1 MKKVFTK
8 KFVRKAMLALLIL
21 ALIIPQS
28 ACKSNGQN
36 ADANQGI
43 SKTGF
48 FLDTVCS
55 ITIYGLADEGGRL
68 ADMSDEELEKE
79 CYLIITDAF
88 KLCSEYENMLSKTIE
103 TSDIARINNAGG
115 KAVTVND
122 ETVEVLKKGLEFGG
136 LSGGAFDITIGK
148 ATDLWDFH
156 DNLETG
162 HEGGKVPSEKD
173 LKEAISHVNY
183 ENIKIEGNRVS
194 LTDPETEINL
204 GGIAKGYIADKA
216 AEYLKERGVV
226 SAIVDLGGNIVALGG
241 KAPQLVEVSS
251 DASAAD
257 GPDEQAEF
265 KVGIKDP
272 TADDGSLLGIVT
284 CKNKTVVTS
293 GTYERYFEKDGVK
306 YHHILDVDTGY
317 PVDTDVLSVTII
329 ADRGYSADCDGLST
343 TCLALGTDKGMEL
356 VKSLEGFDAV
366 FVDTD
371 GNVEVTSDSIKL
383 N

>member
-8 KFVRKAMLALLIL
+8 KFVKKAVLALLII

-36 ADANQGI
+36 AASNQGI

-55 ITIYGLADEGGRL
+55 ITIYGLADEDGRL
-68 ADMSDEELEKE
+68 AAMSGEEMEKE

-88 KLCSEYENMLSKTIE
+88 KLCSQYENMLSKTIE
-103 TSDIARINNAGG
+103 TSDIARINNAEG
-115 KAVTVND
+115 KAVTVSD
-122 ETVEVLKKGLEFGG
+122 ETIEVLKKGMEFGR

-156 DNLETG
+156 DNAETG
-162 HEGGKVPSEKD
+162 HEGGGVPAEKD
-173 LKEAISHVNY
+173 LRDAISHVNY

-226 SAIVDLGGNIVALGG
+226 SAIVDLGGNIVAIGG
-241 KAPQLVEVSS
+241 KTSQIA
-251 DASAAD
+251 ASGD
-257 GPDEQAEF
+257 TQETDF
-265 KVGIKDP
+265 KIGIKDP
-272 TADDGSLLGIVT
+272 LSSSGGLLELIP

-306 YHHILDVDTGY
+306 YHHILDVNTGY

-329 ADRGYSADCDGLST
+329 ADRGKSADCDGLST
-343 TCLALGTDKGMEL
+343 TCLALGMDKGMEL
-356 VKSLEGFDAV
+356 VKSLEGFEAV
-366 FVDTD
+366 FVDKD
-371 GNVEVTSDSIKL
+371 GNVEISSDNIKF

>member
-8 KFVRKAMLALLIL
+8 KFVKKAVLALLII

-36 ADANQGI
+36 AASNQGI

-55 ITIYGLADEGGRL
+55 ITIYGLADQDGKL
-68 ADMSDEELEKE
+68 ADMTDEELEKE

-103 TSDIARINNAGG
+103 TSDIARINNAEG
-115 KAVTVND
+115 KAVTVSD
-122 ETVEVLKKGLEFGG
+122 ETIEVLKKGLEFGR

-148 ATDLWDFH
+148 ATDLWNFH
-156 DNLETG
+156 DNAETG
-162 HEGGKVPSEKD
+162 HEGGIVPSEEA
-173 LKEAISHVNY
+173 LKEAIRHVNY
-183 ENIKIEGNRVS
+183 ENIKIEGNGVS

-216 AEYLKERGVV
+216 AEYLEERGVV
-226 SAIVDLGGNIVALGG
+226 SAIVDLGGNIVAIGG
-241 KAPQLVEVSS
+241 KTSQIA
-251 DASAAD
+251 ASGD
-257 GPDEQAEF
+257 TQETDF
-265 KVGIKDP
+265 KIGIKDP
-272 TADDGSLLGIVT
+272 LSSSGGLLELIP

-306 YHHILDVDTGY
+306 YHHILDVNTGY

-329 ADRGYSADCDGLST
+329 ADRGKSADCDGLST
-343 TCLALGTDKGMEL
+343 TCLALGMEKGMEL
-356 VKSLEGFDAV
+356 VKSLEGFEAL
-366 FVDTD
+366 FVDTN
-371 GNVEVTSDSIKL
+371 GKVEVSGDSIKF

>member
-8 KFVRKAMLALLIL
+8 KFVKKAVLALLII

-36 ADANQGI
+36 AASNQGI

-55 ITIYGLADEGGRL
+55 ITIYGLADEDGRL
-68 ADMSDEELEKE
+68 AAMSGEEMEKE

-88 KLCSEYENMLSKTIE
+88 KLCSQYENMLSKTIE
-103 TSDIARINNAGG
+103 TSDIARINNAEG
-115 KAVTVND
+115 KAVTVSD
-122 ETVEVLKKGLEFGG
+122 ETIEVLKKGMEFGR

-156 DNLETG
+156 DNAETG
-162 HEGGKVPSEKD
+162 HEGGVVPAEKD
-173 LKEAISHVNY
+173 LRDAISHVNY

-226 SAIVDLGGNIVALGG
+226 SAIVDLGGNIVAIGG
-241 KAPQLVEVSS
+241 KTSQIA
-251 DASAAD
+251 ASGD
-257 GPDEQAEF
+257 TQETDF
-265 KVGIKDP
+265 KIGIKDP
-272 TADDGSLLGIVT
+272 LSSSGGLLELIP

-306 YHHILDVDTGY
+306 YHHILDVNTGY

-329 ADRGYSADCDGLST
+329 ADRGKSADCDGLST
-343 TCLALGTDKGMEL
+343 TCLALGMDKGMEL
-356 VKSLEGFDAV
+356 VKSLEGFEAV
-366 FVDTD
+366 FVDKD
-371 GNVEVTSDSIKL
+371 GNVEISSDNIKF

>member
-8 KFVRKAMLALLIL
+8 KFVKKAVLALLII

-36 ADANQGI
+36 AASNQGI

-55 ITIYGLADEGGRL
+55 ITIYGLADEDGRL
-68 ADMSDEELEKE
+68 AAMSGEEMEKE

-103 TSDIARINNAGG
+103 TSDIARINNAEG
-115 KAVTVND
+115 KAVAVSD
-122 ETVEVLKKGLEFGG
+122 ETIEVLKKGMEFGR

-148 ATDLWDFH
+148 ATDLWNFH
-156 DNLETG
+156 DNAESG
-162 HEGGKVPSEKD
+162 HEGGVVPAEKD
-173 LKEAISHVNY
+173 LRDAISHVNY

-226 SAIVDLGGNIVALGG
+226 SAIVDLGGNIVAIGG
-241 KAPQLVEVSS
+241 KTSQIA
-251 DASAAD
+251 ASGD
-257 GPDEQAEF
+257 TQETDF
-265 KVGIKDP
+265 KIGIKDP
-272 TADDGSLLGIVT
+272 LSSSGGLLELIP

-306 YHHILDVDTGY
+306 YHHILDVNTGY

-329 ADRGYSADCDGLST
+329 ADRGYSAECDGLST
-343 TCLALGTDKGMEL
+343 TCLALGMEKGMEL
-356 VKSLEGFDAV
+356 VKSLEGFEAV
-366 FVDTD
+366 FVDKD
-371 GNVEVTSDSIKL
+371 GNVEISSDNIKF

>member
-8 KFVRKAMLALLIL
+8 KFVKKAVLALLII

-36 ADANQGI
+36 AASNQGI

-55 ITIYGLADEGGRL
+55 ITIYGLADEDGRL
-68 ADMSDEELEKE
+68 AAMSGEEMEKE

-103 TSDIARINNAGG
+103 TSDIARINNAEG
-115 KAVTVND
+115 KAVTVSD
-122 ETVEVLKKGLEFGG
+122 ETIEVLKKGMEFGR

-156 DNLETG
+156 DNAETG
-162 HEGGKVPSEKD
+162 HEGGVVPAEKD
-173 LKEAISHVNY
+173 LRDAISHVNY

-216 AEYLKERGVV
+216 AEYLEERGVV
-226 SAIVDLGGNIVALGG
+226 SAIVDLGGNIVAIGG
-241 KAPQLVEVSS
+241 KTSQIA
-251 DASAAD
+251 ASGD
-257 GPDEQAEF
+257 TQETDF
-265 KVGIKDP
+265 KIGIKDP
-272 TADDGSLLGIVT
+272 LSSSGGLLELIP

-306 YHHILDVDTGY
+306 YHHILDVNTGY

-329 ADRGYSADCDGLST
+329 ADRGYSAECDGLST
-343 TCLALGTDKGMEL
+343 TCLALGMDKGMEL
-356 VKSLEGFDAV
+356 VKSLEGFEAV
-366 FVDTD
+366 FVDKD
-371 GNVEVTSDSIKL
+371 GNVEISSDNIKF

>member
-8 KFVRKAMLALLIL
+8 KFFKKAVLALLII

-36 ADANQGI
+36 AASNQGI

-55 ITIYGLADEGGRL
+55 ITIYGLADEDGRL
-68 ADMSDEELEKE
+68 AAMSGEEMEKE

-103 TSDIARINNAGG
+103 TSDIARINNAEG
-115 KAVTVND
+115 KAVTVSD
-122 ETVEVLKKGLEFGG
+122 ETIEVLKKGMEFGR

-156 DNLETG
+156 DNAETG
-162 HEGGKVPSEKD
+162 HEGGVVPAEKD
-173 LKEAISHVNY
+173 LRDAISHVNY

-216 AEYLKERGVV
+216 AEYLEERGVV
-226 SAIVDLGGNIVALGG
+226 SAIVDLGGNIVAIGG
-241 KAPQLVEVSS
+241 KTSQIA
-251 DASAAD
+251 ASGD
-257 GPDEQAEF
+257 TQETDF
-265 KVGIKDP
+265 KIGIKDP
-272 TADDGSLLGIVT
+272 LSSSGGLLELIP

-306 YHHILDVDTGY
+306 YHHILDVNTGY

-329 ADRGYSADCDGLST
+329 ADRGKSADCDGLST
-343 TCLALGTDKGMEL
+343 TCLALGMEKGMEL
-356 VKSLEGFDAV
+356 VKSLEGFEAV
-366 FVDTD
+366 FVDTN
-371 GNVEVTSDSIKL
+371 GRVEVSSDSIKL

>member
-8 KFVRKAMLALLIL
+8 KFVKKAVLALLII

-36 ADANQGI
+36 AASNQGI

-55 ITIYGLADEGGRL
+55 ITIYGLADEDGRL
-68 ADMSDEELEKE
+68 AAMSGEEMEKE

-103 TSDIARINNAGG
+103 TSDIARINNAEG
-115 KAVTVND
+115 KAMTVSD
-122 ETVEVLKKGLEFGG
+122 ETIEVLKKGMEFGR

-156 DNLETG
+156 DNAESG
-162 HEGGKVPSEKD
+162 HEGGVVPAEKD
-173 LKEAISHVNY
+173 LRDAISHVNY

-216 AEYLKERGVV
+216 AEYLEERGVV
-226 SAIVDLGGNIVALGG
+226 SAIVDLGGNIVAIGG
-241 KAPQLVEVSS
+241 KTSQIA
-251 DASAAD
+251 ASGD
-257 GPDEQAEF
+257 TQETDF
-265 KVGIKDP
+265 KIGIKDP
-272 TADDGSLLGIVT
+272 LSSSGGLLELIP

-306 YHHILDVDTGY
+306 YHHILDVNTGY

-329 ADRGYSADCDGLST
+329 ADRGKSADCDGLST
-343 TCLALGTDKGMEL
+343 TCLALGMDKGMEL
-356 VKSLEGFDAV
+356 VKSLEGFEAV
-366 FVDTD
+366 FVDKD
-371 GNVEVTSDSIKL
+371 GNVEISSDNIKF

>member
-8 KFVRKAMLALLIL
+8 KFFKKAVLALLII

-36 ADANQGI
+36 AASNQGI

-55 ITIYGLADEGGRL
+55 ITIYGLADEDGRL
-68 ADMSDEELEKE
+68 AAMSGEEMEKE

-103 TSDIARINNAGG
+103 TSDIARINNAEG
-115 KAVTVND
+115 KAVAVSD
-122 ETVEVLKKGLEFGG
+122 ETIEVLKKGMEFGR

-148 ATDLWDFH
+148 ATDLWNFH
-156 DNLETG
+156 DNAESG
-162 HEGGKVPSEKD
+162 HEGGVVPAEKD
-173 LKEAISHVNY
+173 LRDAISHVNY

-226 SAIVDLGGNIVALGG
+226 SAIVDLGGNIVAIGG
-241 KAPQLVEVSS
+241 KTSQIA
-251 DASAAD
+251 ASGD
-257 GPDEQAEF
+257 TQETDF
-265 KVGIKDP
+265 KIGIKDP
-272 TADDGSLLGIVT
+272 LSSSGGLLELIP

-306 YHHILDVDTGY
+306 YHHILDVNTGY

-329 ADRGYSADCDGLST
+329 ADRGYSAECDGLST
-343 TCLALGTDKGMEL
+343 TCLALGMEKGMEL
-356 VKSLEGFDAV
+356 VKSLEGFEAV
-366 FVDTD
+366 FVDKD
-371 GNVEVTSDSIKL
+371 GNVEISSDNIKF

>member
-8 KFVRKAMLALLIL
+8 KFVKKAVLALLII

-36 ADANQGI
+36 AASNQGI

-55 ITIYGLADEGGRL
+55 ITIYGLADEDGRL
-68 ADMSDEELEKE
+68 AAMSGEEMEKE

-103 TSDIARINNAGG
+103 TSDIARINNAEG
-115 KAVTVND
+115 KAVTVSD
-122 ETVEVLKKGLEFGG
+122 ETIEVLKKGMEFGR

-156 DNLETG
+156 DNAESG
-162 HEGGKVPSEKD
+162 HEGGVVPAEKD
-173 LKEAISHVNY
+173 LRDAISHVNY

-216 AEYLKERGVV
+216 AEYLEERGVV
-226 SAIVDLGGNIVALGG
+226 SAIVDLGGNIVAIGG
-241 KAPQLVEVSS
+241 KTSQIA
-251 DASAAD
+251 ASGD
-257 GPDEQAEF
+257 TQETDF
-265 KVGIKDP
+265 KIGIKDP
-272 TADDGSLLGIVT
+272 LSSSGGLLELIP

-306 YHHILDVDTGY
+306 YHHILDVNTGY

-329 ADRGYSADCDGLST
+329 ADRGYSAECDGLST
-343 TCLALGTDKGMEL
+343 TCLALGMDKGMEL
-356 VKSLEGFDAV
+356 VKSLEGFEAV
-366 FVDTD
+366 FVDKD
-371 GNVEVTSDSIKL
+371 GNVEISSDNIKF

>member
-8 KFVRKAMLALLIL
+8 KFFKKAVLALLII

-36 ADANQGI
+36 AASNQGI

-55 ITIYGLADEGGRL
+55 ITIYGLADEDGRL
-68 ADMSDEELEKE
+68 AAMSGEEMEKE

-103 TSDIARINNAGG
+103 TSDIARINNAEG
-115 KAVTVND
+115 KAVTVSD
-122 ETVEVLKKGLEFGG
+122 ETIEVLKKGMEFGR

-156 DNLETG
+156 DNAETG
-162 HEGGKVPSEKD
+162 HEGGVVPTEKD
-173 LKEAISHVNY
+173 LRDAISHVNY

-216 AEYLKERGVV
+216 AEYLEERGVV
-226 SAIVDLGGNIVALGG
+226 SAIVDLGGNIVAIGG
-241 KAPQLVEVSS
+241 KTSQIA
-251 DASAAD
+251 ASGD
-257 GPDEQAEF
+257 TQETDF
-265 KVGIKDP
+265 KIGIKDP
-272 TADDGSLLGIVT
+272 LSSSGGLLELIP

-306 YHHILDVDTGY
+306 YHHILDVNTGY

-329 ADRGYSADCDGLST
+329 ADRGYSAECDGLST
-343 TCLALGTDKGMEL
+343 TCLALGMDKGMEL
-356 VKSLEGFDAV
+356 VKSLEGFEAV
-366 FVDTD
+366 FVDKD
-371 GNVEVTSDSIKL
+371 GNVEISSDNIKF

>member
-8 KFVRKAMLALLIL
+8 KFVKKAVLALLII

-36 ADANQGI
+36 AASNQGI

-55 ITIYGLADEGGRL
+55 ITIYGLADEDGRL
-68 ADMSDEELEKE
+68 AAMSGEEMEKE

-103 TSDIARINNAGG
+103 TSDIARINNAEG
-115 KAVTVND
+115 KAVTVSD
-122 ETVEVLKKGLEFGG
+122 ETIEVLKKGMEFGI

-156 DNLETG
+156 DNAETG
-162 HEGGKVPSEKD
+162 HEGGVVPAEKD
-173 LKEAISHVNY
+173 LRDAISHVNY

-216 AEYLKERGVV
+216 AEYLEERGVV
-226 SAIVDLGGNIVALGG
+226 SAIVDLGGNIVAIGG
-241 KAPQLVEVSS
+241 KTSQIA
-251 DASAAD
+251 ASGD
-257 GPDEQAEF
+257 TQETDF
-265 KVGIKDP
+265 KIGIKDP
-272 TADDGSLLGIVT
+272 LSSSGGLLELIP

-306 YHHILDVDTGY
+306 YHHILDVNTGY

-329 ADRGYSADCDGLST
+329 ADRGKSADCDGLST
-343 TCLALGTDKGMEL
+343 TCLALGMDKGMEL
-356 VKSLEGFDAV
+356 VKSLEGFEAV
-366 FVDTD
+366 FVDKD
-371 GNVEVTSDSIKL
+371 GNVEILSDNIKF

>member
-8 KFVRKAMLALLIL
+8 KFVKKAVLALLII

-36 ADANQGI
+36 AASNQGI

-55 ITIYGLADEGGRL
+55 ITIYGLADEDGRL
-68 ADMSDEELEKE
+68 AAMSGEEMEKE

-103 TSDIARINNAGG
+103 TSDIARINNAEG
-115 KAVTVND
+115 KAVTVSD
-122 ETVEVLKKGLEFGG
+122 ETIEVLKKGLEFGR

-156 DNLETG
+156 DNAETG
-162 HEGGKVPSEKD
+162 HEGGVVPAEKD
-173 LKEAISHVNY
+173 LRDAISHVNY
-183 ENIKIEGNRVS
+183 ENIKIEGNGVS

-216 AEYLKERGVV
+216 AEYLEERGVV
-226 SAIVDLGGNIVALGG
+226 SAIVDLGGNIVAIGG
-241 KAPQLVEVSS
+241 KTSQIA
-251 DASAAD
+251 ASGD
-257 GPDEQAEF
+257 TQETDF
-265 KVGIKDP
+265 KIGIKDP
-272 TADDGSLLGIVT
+272 LSSSGGLLELIP

-306 YHHILDVDTGY
+306 YHHILDVNTGY

-329 ADRGYSADCDGLST
+329 ADRGKSADCDGLST
-343 TCLALGTDKGMEL
+343 TCLALGMEKGMEL
-356 VKSLEGFDAV
+356 VKSLEGFEAV
-366 FVDTD
+366 FVDTN
-371 GNVEVTSDSIKL
+371 GRVEVSSDSIKL

>member
-1 MKKVFTK
+1 MKKVFIK
-8 KFVRKAMLALLIL
+8 KFVKKAVLALLIV

-55 ITIYGLADEGGRL
+55 ITIYGLADEDGRL
-68 ADMSDEELEKE
+68 ADMSYEELEKE

-115 KAVTVND
+115 KAVTVSD

-162 HEGGKVPSEKD
+162 HEGGTVPSEKD

-183 ENIKIEGNRVS
+183 KNIKIEGNRVS
-194 LTDPETEINL
+194 LIDPETEINL
-204 GGIAKGYIADKA
+204 GGIAKGYIADMA

-241 KAPQLVEVSS
+241 KAPQLVEGSA
-251 DASAAD
+251 DATAA
-257 GPDEQAEF
+257 EQDEF

-272 TADDGSLLGIVT
+272 TAEDGSLLGIVT

-306 YHHILDVDTGY
+306 YHHILDVNTGY

-329 ADRGYSADCDGLST
+329 ADRGNSADCDGLST
-343 TCLALGTDKGMEL
+343 TCLALGTDKGMKL

-366 FVDTD
+366 FVDVE

>member
-1 MKKVFTK
+1 MKKVFIK
-8 KFVRKAMLALLIL
+8 KFVKKAVLALLIV

-55 ITIYGLADEGGRL
+55 ITIYGLADEDGRL
-68 ADMSDEELEKE
+68 ADMSYEELEKE

-88 KLCSEYENMLSKTIE
+88 KLCSQYENMLSKTIE

-115 KAVTVND
+115 NAVTVSD
-122 ETVEVLKKGLEFGG
+122 ETVEVLKKGMEFGG
-136 LSGGAFDITIGK
+136 LSDGAFDITIGK

-156 DNLETG
+156 DNLESG
-162 HEGGKVPSEKD
+162 HEGGTVPSEKD

-183 ENIKIEGNRVS
+183 KNIKIEGNRVS
-194 LTDPETEINL
+194 LIDPETEINL

-241 KAPQLVEVSS
+241 KAPQLVEVSA
-251 DASAAD
+251 DATAA
-257 GPDEQAEF
+257 EQDEF

-272 TADDGSLLGIVT
+272 TAEDGSLLGIVT

-306 YHHILDVDTGY
+306 YHHILDVNTGY

-343 TCLALGTDKGMEL
+343 TCLALGMDKGMKL
-356 VKSLEGFDAV
+356 VKSLEGFEAV

>member
-8 KFVRKAMLALLIL
+8 KFVKKAVLALLII

-36 ADANQGI
+36 AASNQGI

-55 ITIYGLADEGGRL
+55 ITIYGLADQDGKL
-68 ADMSDEELEKE
+68 ADMTDEELEKE

-103 TSDIARINNAGG
+103 TSDIARINNAEG
-115 KAVTVND
+115 KAVTVSD
-122 ETVEVLKKGLEFGG
+122 ETIEVLKKGMEFGR

-156 DNLETG
+156 DNAESG
-162 HEGGKVPSEKD
+162 HEGGVVPAEKD
-173 LKEAISHVNY
+173 LRDAISHVNY

-216 AEYLKERGVV
+216 AEYLEERGVV
-226 SAIVDLGGNIVALGG
+226 SAIVDLGGNIVAIGG
-241 KAPQLVEVSS
+241 KTSQIA
-251 DASAAD
+251 ASGD
-257 GPDEQAEF
+257 TQETDF
-265 KVGIKDP
+265 KIGIKDP
-272 TADDGSLLGIVT
+272 LSSSGGLLELIP

-306 YHHILDVDTGY
+306 YHHILDVNTGY

-329 ADRGYSADCDGLST
+329 ADRGYSAECDGLST
-343 TCLALGTDKGMEL
+343 TCLALGMEKGMEL
-356 VKSLEGFDAV
+356 VKSLEGFEAV
-366 FVDTD
+366 FVDKD
-371 GNVEVTSDSIKL
+371 GNVEISSDNIKF

>member
-8 KFVRKAMLALLIL
+8 KFVKKAVLALLII

-36 ADANQGI
+36 AASNPGI

-55 ITIYGLADEGGRL
+55 ITIYGLADQDGKL
-68 ADMSDEELEKE
+68 ADMTDEELEKE

-103 TSDIARINNAGG
+103 TSDIARINNAEG
-115 KAVTVND
+115 KAVTVSD
-122 ETVEVLKKGLEFGG
+122 ETIEVLKKGLEFGR

-156 DNLETG
+156 DNAETG
-162 HEGGKVPSEKD
+162 HEGGVVPAEKD
-173 LKEAISHVNY
+173 LRDAISHVNY
-183 ENIKIEGNRVS
+183 ENIKIEGNGVS

-216 AEYLKERGVV
+216 AEYLEERGVV
-226 SAIVDLGGNIVALGG
+226 SAIVDLGGNIVAIGG
-241 KAPQLVEVSS
+241 KTSQIA
-251 DASAAD
+251 ASGD
-257 GPDEQAEF
+257 TQETDF
-265 KVGIKDP
+265 KIGIKDP
-272 TADDGSLLGIVT
+272 LSSSGGLLELIP

-306 YHHILDVDTGY
+306 YHHILDVNTGY

-329 ADRGYSADCDGLST
+329 ADRGKSADCDGLST
-343 TCLALGTDKGMEL
+343 TCLALGMEKGMEL
-356 VKSLEGFDAV
+356 VKSLEGFEAL
-366 FVDTD
+366 FVDTN
-371 GNVEVTSDSIKL
+371 GKVEVSGDSIKF

>member
-8 KFVRKAMLALLIL
+8 KFVKKAVLALLII

-36 ADANQGI
+36 AASNQGI

-55 ITIYGLADEGGRL
+55 ITIYGLADQDGKL
-68 ADMSDEELEKE
+68 ADMTDEELEKE

-103 TSDIARINNAGG
+103 TSDIARINNAEG
-115 KAVTVND
+115 KAVTVSD
-122 ETVEVLKKGLEFGG
+122 ETIEVLKKGLEFGR

-156 DNLETG
+156 DNAETG
-162 HEGGKVPSEKD
+162 HEGGVVPAEKD
-173 LKEAISHVNY
+173 LRDAISHVNY
-183 ENIKIEGNRVS
+183 ENIKIEGNGVS

-216 AEYLKERGVV
+216 AEYLEERGVV
-226 SAIVDLGGNIVALGG
+226 SAIVDLGGNIVAIGG
-241 KAPQLVEVSS
+241 KTSQIA
-251 DASAAD
+251 ASGD
-257 GPDEQAEF
+257 TQETDF
-265 KVGIKDP
+265 KIGIKDP
-272 TADDGSLLGIVT
+272 LSSSGGLLELIP

-306 YHHILDVDTGY
+306 YHHILDVNTGY

-329 ADRGYSADCDGLST
+329 ADRGKSADCDGLST
-343 TCLALGTDKGMEL
+343 TCLALGMEKGMEL
-356 VKSLEGFDAV
+356 VKSLEGFEAV
-366 FVDTD
+366 FVDKD
-371 GNVEVTSDSIKL
+371 GNVEISSDNIKF

>member
-8 KFVRKAMLALLIL
+8 KFVKKAVLALLII

-36 ADANQGI
+36 AASNQGI

-55 ITIYGLADEGGRL
+55 ITIYGLADQDGKL
-68 ADMSDEELEKE
+68 ADMTDEELEKE

-88 KLCSEYENMLSKTIE
+88 KLCSQYENMLSKTIE
-103 TSDIARINNAGG
+103 TSDIARINNAEG
-115 KAVTVND
+115 KAVTVSD
-122 ETVEVLKKGLEFGG
+122 ETIEVLKKGLEFGR

-156 DNLETG
+156 DNAETG
-162 HEGGKVPSEKD
+162 HEGGIVPSEEA
-173 LKEAISHVNY
+173 LKEAIRHVNY
-183 ENIKIEGNRVS
+183 ENIKIEGNGVS

-216 AEYLKERGVV
+216 AEYLEERGVV
-226 SAIVDLGGNIVALGG
+226 SAIVDLGGNIVAIGG
-241 KAPQLVEVSS
+241 KTSQIA
-251 DASAAD
+251 ASGD
-257 GPDEQAEF
+257 TQETDF
-265 KVGIKDP
+265 KIGIKDP
-272 TADDGSLLGIVT
+272 LSSSGGLLELIP

-306 YHHILDVDTGY
+306 YHHILDVNTGY

-329 ADRGYSADCDGLST
+329 ADRGKSADCDGLST
-343 TCLALGTDKGMEL
+343 TCLALGMEKGMEL
-356 VKSLEGFDAV
+356 VKSLEGFEAV
-366 FVDTD
+366 FVDKD
-371 GNVEVTSDSIKL
+371 GNVEISSDNIKF

>member
-8 KFVRKAMLALLIL
+8 KFVKKAVLALLII

-36 ADANQGI
+36 AASNQGI

-55 ITIYGLADEGGRL
+55 ITIYGLADEDGRL
-68 ADMSDEELEKE
+68 AAMSGEEMEKE

-103 TSDIARINNAGG
+103 TSDIARINNAEG
-115 KAVTVND
+115 KAVTVSD
-122 ETVEVLKKGLEFGG
+122 ETIEVLKKGMEFGR

-156 DNLETG
+156 DNAETG
-162 HEGGKVPSEKD
+162 HEGGVVPAEKD
-173 LKEAISHVNY
+173 LRDAISHVNY

-226 SAIVDLGGNIVALGG
+226 SAIVDLGGNIVAIGG
-241 KAPQLVEVSS
+241 KTSQMTVSG
-251 DASAAD
+251 DTQETD
-257 GPDEQAEF
+257 F
-265 KVGIKDP
+265 KIGIKDP
-272 TADDGSLLGIVT
+272 LSSSGGLLELIP

-306 YHHILDVDTGY
+306 YHHILDVNTGY

-329 ADRGYSADCDGLST
+329 ADRGKSADCDGLST
-343 TCLALGTDKGMEL
+343 TCLALGMDKGMEL
-356 VKSLEGFDAV
+356 VKSLEGFEAV
-366 FVDTD
+366 FVDKD
-371 GNVEVTSDSIKL
+371 GNVEISSDNIKF

>member
-8 KFVRKAMLALLIL
+8 KFVKKAVLALLII

-36 ADANQGI
+36 AASNQGI

-55 ITIYGLADEGGRL
+55 ITIYGLADQDGKL
-68 ADMSDEELEKE
+68 ADMTDEELEKE

-103 TSDIARINNAGG
+103 TSDIARINNAEG
-115 KAVTVND
+115 KAVTVSD
-122 ETVEVLKKGLEFGG
+122 ETIEVLKKGLEFGR

-156 DNLETG
+156 DNAETG
-162 HEGGKVPSEKD
+162 HEGGIVPSEEA

-183 ENIKIEGNRVS
+183 ENIKIEGNGVS

-216 AEYLKERGVV
+216 AEYLEERGVV
-226 SAIVDLGGNIVALGG
+226 SAIVDLGGNIVAIGG
-241 KAPQLVEVSS
+241 KTSQIA
-251 DASAAD
+251 ASGD
-257 GPDEQAEF
+257 TQETDF
-265 KVGIKDP
+265 KIGIKDP
-272 TADDGSLLGIVT
+272 LSSSGGLLELIP

-306 YHHILDVDTGY
+306 YHHILDVNTGY

-329 ADRGYSADCDGLST
+329 ADRGKSADCDGLST
-343 TCLALGTDKGMEL
+343 TCLALGMEKGMEL
-356 VKSLEGFDAV
+356 VKSLEGFEAV
-366 FVDTD
+366 FVDKD
-371 GNVEVTSDSIKL
+371 GNVEISSDNIKF

>member
-8 KFVRKAMLALLIL
+8 KFVKKAVLALLII

-36 ADANQGI
+36 AASNQGI

-55 ITIYGLADEGGRL
+55 ITIYGLADQDGKL
-68 ADMSDEELEKE
+68 ADMTDEELEKE

-88 KLCSEYENMLSKTIE
+88 KLCSQYENMLSKTIE
-103 TSDIARINNAGG
+103 TSDIARINNAEG
-115 KAVTVND
+115 KAVTVSD
-122 ETVEVLKKGLEFGG
+122 ETIEVLKKGLEFGR

-156 DNLETG
+156 DNAETG
-162 HEGGKVPSEKD
+162 HEGGIVPSEEA
-173 LKEAISHVNY
+173 LKEAIRHVNY

-216 AEYLKERGVV
+216 AEYLEERGVV
-226 SAIVDLGGNIVALGG
+226 SAIVDLGGNIVAIGG
-241 KAPQLVEVSS
+241 KTSQIA
-251 DASAAD
+251 ASGD
-257 GPDEQAEF
+257 TQETDF
-265 KVGIKDP
+265 KIGIKDP
-272 TADDGSLLGIVT
+272 LSSSGGLLELIP

-306 YHHILDVDTGY
+306 YHHILDVNTGY

-329 ADRGYSADCDGLST
+329 ADRGKSADCDGLST
-343 TCLALGTDKGMEL
+343 TCLALGMEKGMEL
-356 VKSLEGFDAV
+356 VKSLEGFEAV
-366 FVDTD
+366 FVDKD
-371 GNVEVTSDSIKL
+371 GNVEISSDNIKF

>member
-8 KFVRKAMLALLIL
+8 KFVKKAVLALLII

-36 ADANQGI
+36 AASNQGI

-55 ITIYGLADEGGRL
+55 ITIYGLADEDGRL
-68 ADMSDEELEKE
+68 AAMSGEEMEKE

-103 TSDIARINNAGG
+103 TSDIARINNAEG
-115 KAVTVND
+115 KAVTVSD
-122 ETVEVLKKGLEFGG
+122 ETIEVLKKGLEFGR

-148 ATDLWDFH
+148 ATDLWNFH
-156 DNLETG
+156 DNAETG
-162 HEGGKVPSEKD
+162 HEGGIVPSEEA
-173 LKEAISHVNY
+173 LKEAIRHVNY
-183 ENIKIEGNRVS
+183 ENIKIEGNGVS

-216 AEYLKERGVV
+216 AEYLEERGVV
-226 SAIVDLGGNIVALGG
+226 SAIVDLGGNIVAIGG
-241 KAPQLVEVSS
+241 KTSQIA
-251 DASAAD
+251 ASGD
-257 GPDEQAEF
+257 TQETDF
-265 KVGIKDP
+265 KIGIKDP
-272 TADDGSLLGIVT
+272 LSSSGGLLELIP

-306 YHHILDVDTGY
+306 YHHILDVNTGY

-329 ADRGYSADCDGLST
+329 ADRGKSADCDGLST
-343 TCLALGTDKGMEL
+343 TCLALGMEKGMEL
-356 VKSLEGFDAV
+356 VKSLEGFEAL
-366 FVDTD
+366 FVDTN
-371 GNVEVTSDSIKL
+371 GKVEVSGDSIKF

>member
-1 MKKVFTK
+1 MKKVFKK
-8 KFVRKAMLALLIL
+8 KFARKAVLALLII

-55 ITIYGLADEGGRL
+55 ITIYGLADEDGRL
-68 ADMSDEELEKE
+68 ADMSYEELEKE

-88 KLCSEYENMLSKTIE
+88 KLCSQYENMLSKTIE

-115 KAVTVND
+115 KAVTVSD
-122 ETVEVLKKGLEFGG
+122 ETIEVLKKGMEFGR

-148 ATDLWDFH
+148 VTDLWDFH
-156 DNLETG
+156 DNAETG
-162 HEGGKVPSEKD
+162 HEGGIVPSEEA
-173 LKEAISHVNY
+173 LEEAISHVNY
-183 ENIKIEGNRVS
+183 ENIKIEGNSVT
-194 LTDPETEINL
+194 LTDSETEINL

-216 AEYLKERGVV
+216 AGYLKERGVV
-226 SAIVDLGGNIVALGG
+226 SAIVDLGGNIVAIGG
-241 KAPQLVEVSS
+241 KTPQLVVTAGDGTEEK
-251 DASAAD
+251 AEAD
-257 GPDEQAEF
+257 F
-265 KVGIKDP
+265 KIGINDP
-272 TADDGSLLGIVT
+272 LSTSGSLLELIP

-306 YHHILDVDTGY
+306 YHHILDVNTGY

-329 ADRGYSADCDGLST
+329 AGRGYSAECDGLST
-343 TCLALGTDKGMEL
+343 TCLALGMDKGMEL
-356 VKSLEGFDAV
+356 VKSLDGFEAV
-366 FVDTD
+366 FVDTE
-371 GNVEVTSDSIKL
+371 GNVVCSAS
-383 N
+383 

>member
-8 KFVRKAMLALLIL
+8 KFVKKAVLALLII

-36 ADANQGI
+36 AASNQGI

-55 ITIYGLADEGGRL
+55 ITIYGLADEDGRL
-68 ADMSDEELEKE
+68 AAMSGEEMEKE

-103 TSDIARINNAGG
+103 TSDIARINNAEG
-115 KAVTVND
+115 KAVTVSD
-122 ETVEVLKKGLEFGG
+122 ETIEVLKKGLEFGR

-156 DNLETG
+156 DNAETG
-162 HEGGKVPSEKD
+162 HEGGVVPAEKD
-173 LKEAISHVNY
+173 LRDAISHVNY
-183 ENIKIEGNRVS
+183 ENIKIEGNGVS

-216 AEYLKERGVV
+216 AEYLEERGVV
-226 SAIVDLGGNIVALGG
+226 SAIVDLGGNIVAIGG
-241 KAPQLVEVSS
+241 KTSQIA
-251 DASAAD
+251 ASGD
-257 GPDEQAEF
+257 TQETDF
-265 KVGIKDP
+265 KIGIKDP
-272 TADDGSLLGIVT
+272 LSSSGGLLELIP

-306 YHHILDVDTGY
+306 YHHILDVNTGY

-329 ADRGYSADCDGLST
+329 ADRGKSADCDGLST
-343 TCLALGTDKGMEL
+343 TCLALGMEKGMEL
-356 VKSLEGFDAV
+356 VKSLEGFEAV
-366 FVDTD
+366 FVDKD
-371 GNVEVTSDSIKL
+371 GNVEISSDNIKF

>member
-8 KFVRKAMLALLIL
+8 KFVKKAVLALLIV

-55 ITIYGLADEGGRL
+55 ITIYGLAYEDGRL
-68 ADMSDEELEKE
+68 ADMRDEELEKE

-115 KAVTVND
+115 KAVTVSD

-216 AEYLKERGVV
+216 AEYLNERGVV

-241 KAPQLVEVSS
+241 KAPQLVEGSA
-251 DASAAD
+251 DALA
-257 GPDEQAEF
+257 DEQTEF

-272 TADDGSLLGIVT
+272 TAEDGSLLGIVT

-293 GTYERYFEKDGVK
+293 GTYERYFEKDGEK
-306 YHHILDVDTGY
+306 YHHILDVNTGY

-343 TCLALGTDKGMEL
+343 TCLALGMDKGMKL
-356 VKSLEGFDAV
+356 VKSLEGFEAV

>member
-8 KFVRKAMLALLIL
+8 KFVKKAVLALLII

-36 ADANQGI
+36 AASNQGI

-55 ITIYGLADEGGRL
+55 ITIYGLADEDGRL
-68 ADMSDEELEKE
+68 AAMSGEEMEKE

-103 TSDIARINNAGG
+103 TSDIARINNAEG
-115 KAVTVND
+115 KAVAVSD
-122 ETVEVLKKGLEFGG
+122 ETIEVLKKGMEFGR

-156 DNLETG
+156 DNAETG
-162 HEGGKVPSEKD
+162 HEGGVVPTEKD
-173 LKEAISHVNY
+173 LRDAISHVNY
-183 ENIKIEGNRVS
+183 ENIKIEGNGVS

-216 AEYLKERGVV
+216 AEYLEERGVV
-226 SAIVDLGGNIVALGG
+226 SAIVDLGGNIVAIGG
-241 KAPQLVEVSS
+241 KTSQIA
-251 DASAAD
+251 ASGD
-257 GPDEQAEF
+257 TQETDF
-265 KVGIKDP
+265 KIGIKDP
-272 TADDGSLLGIVT
+272 LSSSGGLLELIP

-306 YHHILDVDTGY
+306 YHHILDVNTGY

-329 ADRGYSADCDGLST
+329 ADRGKSADCDGLST
-343 TCLALGTDKGMEL
+343 TCLALGMDKGMEL
-356 VKSLEGFDAV
+356 VKSLEGFEAV
-366 FVDTD
+366 FVDKD
-371 GNVEVTSDSIKL
+371 GNVEISSDNIKF

>member
-8 KFVRKAMLALLIL
+8 KFVKKAVLALLII

-36 ADANQGI
+36 AASNQGI

-55 ITIYGLADEGGRL
+55 ITIYGLADEDGRL
-68 ADMSDEELEKE
+68 AAMSGEEMEKE

-103 TSDIARINNAGG
+103 TSDIARINNAEG
-115 KAVTVND
+115 KAVAVSD
-122 ETVEVLKKGLEFGG
+122 ETIEVLKKGMEFGR

-148 ATDLWDFH
+148 ATDLWNFH
-156 DNLETG
+156 DNAESG
-162 HEGGKVPSEKD
+162 HEGGVVPAEKD
-173 LKEAISHVNY
+173 LRDAISHVNY

-216 AEYLKERGVV
+216 AEYLEERGVV
-226 SAIVDLGGNIVALGG
+226 SAIVDLGGNIVAIGG
-241 KAPQLVEVSS
+241 KTSQIA
-251 DASAAD
+251 ASGD
-257 GPDEQAEF
+257 TQETDF
-265 KVGIKDP
+265 KIGIKDP
-272 TADDGSLLGIVT
+272 LSSSGGLLELIP

-306 YHHILDVDTGY
+306 YHHILDVNTGY

-329 ADRGYSADCDGLST
+329 ADRGYSAECDGLST
-343 TCLALGTDKGMEL
+343 TCLALGMEKGMEL
-356 VKSLEGFDAV
+356 VKSLEGFEAV
-366 FVDTD
+366 FVDKD
-371 GNVEVTSDSIKL
+371 GNVEISSDNIKF